1 MSEITSLRFEVLA
14 GQHRIAALREYVSDT
29 ESDPAELWWTCEL
42 YDQGL
47 AAIGQRPPPHHQ
59 ETRSLATVTPSKW
72 LQMALNYSR
81 LNAFRI
87 GGEPK
92 FPARRLA
99 IFWNNLPWRRVIT
112 QWCRTRLGMDTFA
125 ISLTEWMAGLR
136 IDEYYVPDTTIH
148 IGSSDWDQLAV
159 EFATRGD
166 LTPDALAKFY
176 NVFGR
181 KRRRRHGLL
190 TSLSDSEYDAFYR
203 HMTTA
208 DQHDFSSPHQI
219 PRSHLEAM
227 VQVLHHIIA
236 WIDLEMMVTL
246 LQQSHLR
253 DALRNLA
260 RSNGMSNF
268 KASNKQAIDMQKTIL
283 DFAREHVAEFLSCPA
298 RLTFFK
304 GASAL
309 NLTTSDYT
317 TRFVYGV
324 WTHLLRFT
332 REYIATIIKSPTL
345 IFYEE
350 WDRVAVTSPMPVEL
364 SDSLSSV
371 IANARDAAAKA
382 KITRAGQE
390 ALEIIQKPG
399 NSQGGRASGTAE
411 SHSSINSTD
420 LPRAPAAMSRP
431 KIENGR

>member
-1 MSEITSLRFEVLA
+1 MPEITSLRFEVLA

-42 YDQGL
+42 YDQ
-47 AAIGQRPPPHHQ
+47 
-59 ETRSLATVTPSKW
+59 
-72 LQMALNYSR
+72 
-81 LNAFRI
+81 
-87 GGEPK
+87 
-92 FPARRLA
+92 
-99 IFWNNLPWRRVIT
+99 
-112 QWCRTRLGMDTFA
+112 
-125 ISLTEWMAGLR
+125 
-136 IDEYYVPDTTIH
+136 DTTID

-159 EFATRGD
+159 GFATRGD

-236 WIDLEMMVTL
+236 WIDPEMMVTL
-246 LQQSHLR
+246 LQQSRGGHPKR
-253 DALRNLA
+253 Q
-260 RSNGMSNF
+260 
-268 KASNKQAIDMQKTIL
+268 ASDPHVSQICGTRCATWRGATACRTSRPATNKLSTCRRPFLI
-283 DFAREHVAEFLSCPA
+283 FAREHVAEFLSCPA

-350 WDRVAVTSPMPVEL
+350 WDRVAVTSPTPVEL
-364 SDSLSSV
+364 SDLLSSV

>member
-1 MSEITSLRFEVLA
+1 MPEITSLRFEVLA

-42 YDQGL
+42 YDQATRRFGCNWSTS
-47 AAIGQRPPPHHQ
+47 PHHQ

-136 IDEYYVPDTTIH
+136 IDEYYVPV
-148 IGSSDWDQLAV
+148 GL

-219 PRSHLEAM
+219 LRSHLEAM

-246 LQQSHLR
+246 LQQSRGGHPKR
-253 DALRNLA
+253 QASDPH
-260 RSNGMSNF
+260 
-268 KASNKQAIDMQKTIL
+268 ASNKQAIDMQKTIL

-399 NSQGGRASGTAE
+399 NK

-431 KIENGR
+431 KIEDGR

>member
-1 MSEITSLRFEVLA
+1 MSRSKQPRPDIIATPRRSKRRRDRLKSDSSDEEQQGPSRKTPRKASQRPKRGTIDGQNESLRENIPLDAEYVRKLKNVFKKDGLNRIAPGNRLLRVCTAADIQSSTIKWSDENPQDPRHMPEITSLRFEVLA

-42 YDQGL
+42 YDQVGL
-47 AAIGQRPPPHHQ
+47 
-59 ETRSLATVTPSKW
+59 
-72 LQMALNYSR
+72 
-81 LNAFRI
+81 
-87 GGEPK
+87 
-92 FPARRLA
+92 
-99 IFWNNLPWRRVIT
+99 
-112 QWCRTRLGMDTFA
+112 
-125 ISLTEWMAGLR
+125 
-136 IDEYYVPDTTIH
+136 
-148 IGSSDWDQLAV
+148 

-190 TSLSDSEYDAFYR
+190 TSPSDSEYDAFYR

-219 PRSHLEAM
+219 LRSHLEAM

-246 LQQSHLR
+246 LQQSRGGHPKR
-253 DALRNLA
+253 QASDPH
-260 RSNGMSNF
+260 
-268 KASNKQAIDMQKTIL
+268 ASNKQAIDMQKTIL

-317 TRFVYGV
+317 TRFVYSV

-399 NSQGGRASGTAE
+399 NSQEAGRQE
-411 SHSSINSTD
+411 LQSHILLSIPPICHA
-420 LPRAPAAMSRP
+420 LLLRCRGP
-431 KIENGR
+431 K